1 MLASPPASVAAQRGT
16 SAPHRRQRSDLELAE
31 QQLAAIESFN
41 RARHMREQAAAA
53 AARSREMRMDAAR
66 SLDILRRQHDAVV
79 SRAHEQLEAS
89 GQLLHSRAERR
100 VVLAHRSDWLVRKVT
115 RALEG
120 RGVHVLAGTDN
131 GAEAV
136 GTAVAEQPDL
146 VLVDDTLAML
156 SGVEVVREVRR
167 FCPDAMVAAQI
178 AHGYQVGQYLDAGAT
193 TVFTRRSA
201 PADVVHSL
209 LELVGAA

>member
-1 MLASPPASVAAQRGT
+1 MR
-16 SAPHRRQRSDLELAE
+16 
-31 QQLAAIESFN
+31 AIESFN
-41 RARHMREQAAAA
+41 RARHLREQAAAA

-66 SLDILRRQHDAVV
+66 SMDVLRRQHDAVV

-89 GQLLHSRAERR
+89 GQLLRATTGRR
-100 VVLAHRSDWLVRKVT
+100 AVLAHRNDWLVQRVT

-120 RGVHVLAGTDN
+120 RGVQVVAGTDN

-136 GTAVAEQPDL
+136 GVAVAEQPDL

-178 AHGYQVGQYLDAGAT
+178 AHGHQVGQFLDAGAT
-193 TVFTRRSA
+193 TVFPRRSA
-201 PADVVHSL
+201 PADVVQAL